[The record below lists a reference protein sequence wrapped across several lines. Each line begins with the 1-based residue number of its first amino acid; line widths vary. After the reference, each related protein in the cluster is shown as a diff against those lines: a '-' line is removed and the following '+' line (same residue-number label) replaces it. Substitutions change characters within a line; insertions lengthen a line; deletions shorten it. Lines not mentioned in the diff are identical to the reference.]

1 MTTRYSEGQIQ
12 EGIDG
17 FMRVLEF
24 RFEHNEKPP
33 EIDEISRLPLEIK
46 HPITEEVRFVLIGDL
61 TMDDVLEWMENKAI
75 ELLVQKISNEGN
87 WA

>member
-1 MTTRYSEGQIQ
+1 MKTDYTESQIQ

-24 RFEHNEKPP
+24 RFEYNQQPP
-33 EIDEISRLPLEIK
+33 DIDEISSLPMEIK
-46 HPITEEVRFVLIGDL
+46 HPVTEEVRFVLIGDL

-75 ELLVQKISNEGN
+75 ELLVQQIANEG
-87 WA
+87 AK